1 MSESQR
7 GRISD
12 HMYPFYR
19 VFDDKGD
26 QYCDCSHEEYAI
38 RTVWLHEQYQNEKF
52 TYRKINAPKPL
63 PPYIVDVTAQYEGE
77 LPGQQGLP
85 KAKERLPF
93 EPVENQ
99 LKESKL
105 KKLEFHYD

>member
-1 MSESQR
+1 MSNPSG

-19 VFDDKGD
+19 VFDEKGE

-38 RTVWLHEQYQNEKF
+38 KTLELHDKKF

-63 PPYIVDVTAQYEGE
+63 PPHIVDITAQHERE
-77 LPGQQGLP
+77 LPGQSGLP
-85 KAKERLPF
+85 ESKRRLPF
-93 EPVENQ
+93 EPEQDQ
-99 LKESKL
+99 LNESKL
-105 KKLEFHYD
+105 KEIELNYD